1 MEKEGSRP
9 FFPLLPLP
17 ASPLPQVPGSLGLQA
32 YHKALLGE
40 DLLLI
45 EVFEPL
51 GFLLQLLPQ
60 HRTALRGHRDENGT
74 LPGTGQ
80 PSPTHSLPNC
90 SARHTEKTWKVL
102 GSEAENRGHLKLPGL
117 IQVWGHEAQVLGP
130 PLAD

>member
-9 FFPLLPLP
+9 FLPLLPLP

-51 GFLLQLLPQ
+51 GFLLQLLPH
-60 HRTALRGHRDENGT
+60 HRTALRGDRDGNG
-74 LPGTGQ
+74 
-80 PSPTHSLPNC
+80 
-90 SARHTEKTWKVL
+90 L
-102 GSEAENRGHLKLPGL
+102 GMAPAFANTFFTQLFS
-117 IQVWGHEAQVLGP
+117 QTY
-130 PLAD
+130 